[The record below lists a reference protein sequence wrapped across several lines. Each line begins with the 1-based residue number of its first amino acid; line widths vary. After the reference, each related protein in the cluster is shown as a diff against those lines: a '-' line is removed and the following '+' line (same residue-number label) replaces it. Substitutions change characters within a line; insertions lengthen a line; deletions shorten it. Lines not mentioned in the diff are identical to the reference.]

1 MEVIALLIPI
11 FALSIPIVAII
22 SAGRTKR
29 EQMRLKAEGNDPQH
43 VRRLEARVAELEE
56 QVQALSTQMIELD
69 EQQAFTTRLLDQHA
83 GQDTAG

>member
-1 MEVIALLIPI
+1 MEILPFLVPL

-29 EQMRLKAEGNDPQH
+29 EQMRLKAEGGDPQM
-43 VRRLEARVAELEE
+43 VRRLEARIEELEQ

-69 EQQAFTTRLLDQHA
+69 EQQAFTTRLLDE
-83 GQDTAG
+83 GPGKGGG